1 MGEEVEIG
9 VQWGRAELKLPASIV
24 GVRRAEAT
32 ATGPRWLHSL
42 KFSEPIAAK
51 DERVLRTWLEDL
63 ARND

>member
-1 MGEEVEIG
+1 
-9 VQWGRAELKLPASIV
+9 
-24 GVRRAEAT
+24 
-32 ATGPRWLHSL
+32 LHSL